1 MRPSLLLLAF
11 PSGCG
16 AGLHAGRRD
25 GPESPADQPKWLE
38 SQMEDRTRMQSRIRF
53 NGGLFDEPELR
64 WTQSSYIQTQMHP
77 YDRFFYDEITGNFT
91 VGRFLSDLKARY
103 GGVDALLLWPTY
115 TNIGID
121 DRNQFDFFRAV
132 PGGLDGLRTVVRR
145 LKQAGVRVLL
155 PYNPWDSGTNREKQD
170 DEHAMAI
177 LLKLTEADGMNGDTM
192 KFMPRSFWAAALDHR
207 HPIALEAEQATLS
220 KKHDDLNWATM
231 GWGYWD
237 LGRVP
242 SLDFNKFV
250 YANQRLEHQGSE
262 CTAHAFGG
270 RIGTGPTANT

>member
-1 MRPSLLLLAF
+1 MLTRPAAEAVAA
-11 PSGCG
+11 PQARG
-16 AGLHAGRRD
+16 RD
-25 GPESPADQPKWLE
+25 GRDTTIAA
-38 SQMEDRTRMQSRIRF
+38 
-53 NGGLFDEPELR
+53 LR
-64 WTQSSYIQTQMHP
+64 K
-77 YDRFFYDEITGNFT
+77 EN
-91 VGRFLSDLKARY
+91 
-103 GGVDALLLWPTY
+103 
-115 TNIGID
+115 
-121 DRNQFDFFRAV
+121 
-132 PGGLDGLRTVVRR
+132 PGQYQNCSVLRS
-145 LKQAGVRVLL
+145 
-155 PYNPWDSGTNREKQD
+155 N
-170 DEHAMAI
+170 
-177 LLKLTEADGMNGDTM
+177 TM
-192 KFMPRSFWAAALDHR
+192 KFMPRGFWAAALDHR